1 MALRREARRLAAGD
15 GVRPATLLQADA
27 GQAQRV
33 LRHGDV
39 ARGLELTRH
48 GERAL
53 PRQTRQRH
61 EQAGDVLRGHVARQF
76 VSTGPQLPGSVQQRT
91 VAPDGHTVR
100 REHRVERR
108 QRPLR
113 QTPLHAEGHVR
124 AERAHDRQQKA
135 QCRAALAAEKV
146 GVRGHFPGNGDDAE
160 RARAIVRDVRAE
172 GAQAARRG
180 SDVGRDAVALQ
191 RHGLRAE
198 RGTDEQAV
206 RLRFRGRD
214 AHAARARPG

>member
-15 GVRPATLLQADA
+15 GVRPAALLQADA

-76 VSTGPQLPGSVQQRT
+76 VSTGPQLPGNVQQRT
-91 VAPDGHTVR
+91 VAPDGHAVR

-113 QTPLHAEGHVR
+113 QAPLHVEGHVR
-124 AERAHDRQQKA
+124 TERAHDRQQEA
-135 QCRAALAAEKV
+135 QRRAALTAQHV

-160 RARAIVRDVRAE
+160 RARSVVRDVRAE

-198 RGTDEQAV
+198 RGADEQAV
-206 RLRFRGRD
+206 RLRFGSRD